1 VAVQTP
7 HSEPP
12 STYADQAASSPA
24 GGRCREGKRI
34 FNGTFT
40 IMVLYMKLTIFQTF
54 WFSFI
59 IKSLGFVVP
68 TITGRHSRPFLS
80 NTSEMAGSCSPVVD
94 KIVKDLHSS
103 GFSFRIIVLAN
114 GSILETTVALSG
126 TTISKSISPKTGEPI
141 TTIASTDKSFELHLK
156 TNQISRVT
164 FNKVQRGEN
173 GKVMRVCRLMDRDGS
188 LSTSLILQAEM
199 GEDHPRRWFDEMINQ
214 YGEEVVL

>member
-1 VAVQTP
+1 V
-7 HSEPP
+7 S
-12 STYADQAASSPA
+12 
-24 GGRCREGKRI
+24 GREEDIQWYFYYYG
-34 FNGTFT
+34 
-40 IMVLYMKLTIFQTF
+40 
-54 WFSFI
+54 I
-59 IKSLGFVVP
+59 IHE
-68 TITGRHSRPFLS
+68 TNNLS
-80 NTSEMAGSCSPVVD
+80 NLLVFVYYKKFGICSPND
-94 KIVKDLHSS
+94 YRATFSS
-103 GFSFRIIVLAN
+103 LSQQHIRDGWFLFTCSGQNRERSTFVRLLLRIIVLAN